1 MMRLNPKTILW
12 IVFAVLF
19 IIAFSQ
25 AVSG

>member
-1 MMRLNPKTILW
+1 MMRLNPKTIAW

-19 IIAFSQ
+19 VIAFSQ